1 MLQATCVPTQQIWG
15 QGSGSASQPMSSW
28 DTGHVTE
35 PVLKWGPQEHMRVG
49 WGASSA
55 PWDPG
60 LRPLTSGT
68 SPLPLLPTTGPLSM
82 TCLRGRREGRLTE
95 EAALAV
101 LMTHWPF
108 PGLTRPPR
116 PPVGGTL
123 QTSTLG
129 GQHSPS
135 AGLPGLIPH
144 SELRVGVTRFQSQ
157 FLGATFPWTWLG
169 FRPHPQG

>member
-1 MLQATCVPTQQIWG
+1 MGPGPATSDLWHLT
-15 QGSGSASQPMSSW
+15 
-28 DTGHVTE
+28 
-35 PVLKWGPQEHMRVG
+35 
-49 WGASSA
+49 SA
-55 PWDPG
+55 PSSNYRSAKHDLPAWQERGQTDRG
-60 LRPLTSGT
+60 SSSGGAYDSLALSRPHAPS
-68 SPLPLLPTTGPLSM
+68 S
-82 TCLRGRREGRLTE
+82 
-95 EAALAV
+95 
-101 LMTHWPF
+101 
-108 PGLTRPPR
+108 